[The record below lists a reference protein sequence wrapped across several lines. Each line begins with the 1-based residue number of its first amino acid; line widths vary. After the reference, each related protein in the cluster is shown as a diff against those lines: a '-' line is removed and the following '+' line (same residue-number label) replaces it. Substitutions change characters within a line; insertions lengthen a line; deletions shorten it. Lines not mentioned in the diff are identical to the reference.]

1 MIIPS
6 KIGVVNY
13 DQLGNKTFPILDMF
27 KSLSDGGFSAETK
40 QFVQA
45 MRTAIT
51 DGSIAGDD
59 FDIDA
64 LAKQLGHVDEN
75 VLQVGK
81 DFKSSGGSIE
91 DFNKAVGATIPASKK
106 FGLALQNIA
115 INMGAMFVAMVVI
128 KGAMMI
134 FDKINVTFKEQ
145 QEIVD
150 DLKTKISDLKS
161 EYDQLSVDPSASG
174 EKLDY
179 LKRQIN
185 LQERLLKI
193 EERKLALKDMNQ
205 EMPSTAEGTTSDTVV
220 HTYSGAGVSSL
231 PQSQV
236 DAYQDDLADDLDK
249 LAAIREKIHKAYQDT
264 PDNTKAIENLEKQ
277 ESDQLDDLREWQ
289 STLTQKQLDYSD
301 AQQRLKEYIEN
312 GTLTGSDAEKARK
325 MIDDYQAELNKLN
338 PLVLSVDLELGDASF
353 IDRANA
359 YLDKIKQANSME
371 NLGVSEEKYRDIGYG
386 GTLIKSSDL
395 DAIIDKNKELNASF
409 QEGKI
414 KADAY
419 LSGLSNMFAE
429 GGKIFA
435 AYDQLDFSKVTNE
448 SGEWVSHTT
457 DYLEET
463 VTQLVSQIADCTSD
477 VTNAFARGEM
487 SVKDYYDSLQ
497 ASGEAQLQ
505 ALATT
510 NKLTI
515 GQDGLATATDKSSKE
530 AQNMADSYND
540 LKDQLEE
547 MDITEQLVDVNTKYA
562 DTLAELGNATEDI
575 INSDN
580 VKNYVAEASNAVA
593 SYMQDMR
600 QHCETTGESFQSVVD
615 RMNETLGT
623 SFTEAEWLSAD
634 MADTIANQFGST
646 LDGVILLSDGVAVTT
661 GQVVSSAAD
670 KIGSLLTALG
680 DTIANFDY
688 KLTIKFEG
696 LDIKWSDVV
705 NRTGLHIP
713 KIDSSIDFSGSGKNV
728 QELGTAIKN
737 IGSSMKSEAAKK
749 VFTNIISDFNNW
761 RAKNNSGKTGT
772 TSPTTPANTPKTPTS
787 KTTSSGSKGSG
798 SKGSG
803 SKDKYTADIDK
814 YKELSD
820 AVENVKDKIDELND
834 AYDATDNIDE
844 QISLKNVLI
853 GLYKDEQD
861 ALEKLNK
868 ARDKEISDNV
878 AKLRKQGFKIDYDA
892 NTDTLVIKNREYL
905 NKLSQST
912 IKDTESLIKSTE
924 DLNDK
929 NRESLSTW
937 KELNYKISDV
947 NKAINELKH
956 TQYEN
961 NVADQEHLIEL
972 LSNRKDAEGMDVS
985 IYKEL
990 MNSTFTEWYRLV
1002 KQGYQVNKETI
1013 QDMEKAWKDYYDKRL
1028 ESEKEIL
1035 EKQKES
1041 KDNALSA
1048 VIDLIDDQ
1056 IKGIDDEIDA
1066 MKKLNDERQEAL
1078 TLQQRQAAYDKANSQ
1093 KTNKVLTKD
1102 KGWVYKADED
1112 AIREAEQA
1120 LADARF
1126 DKRVSDLE
1134 KEREKLEEYKNMWE
1148 ELPDLFDKQQ
1158 NRLLAAEQLGANWER
1173 NVLDQRLDVYNR
1185 FKDGYLGVQQD
1196 IKDKTDELE
1205 QHLSATYVN
1214 MMKVF
1219 ELMYKIN
1226 TPKNEDHDSWY
1237 VQKNGK
1243 APSQAKKGDFIY
1255 TNGGTYRITGKDAN
1269 GNFTR
1274 EKVDDVNSHIK
1285 ENLWGTKLP
1294 KEVVDSVSGITESN
1308 QKIVDAADKQ
1318 VQEDKRQILATQGL
1332 NAILGTN
1339 GKITNENIMS
1349 LLENIISTD
1358 DNTKS
1363 NGQVAEELRTLANAI
1378 ANFSLVDEEEEKK
1391 ITLDNFDDK
1400 LLSDS
1405 DRAYIKSLQQAW
1417 NDAMAAGNKELADRL
1432 HEIANDVRSKYIDDY
1447 NSAMDKMTG
1456 KFIDYSDAVY
1466 KESGT
1471 YNIGGK
1477 NADSEATKKYLDN
1490 LKWLKDKATET
1501 NPNTGGAWGSKE
1513 YIDRLDRVENIV
1525 NNGDGLVG
1533 TVYKDN
1539 YGRTYNEI
1547 KERGTGTSSNAPS
1560 AGSKKTD
1567 SLSKSDSAAI
1577 KAAQKAYNEAKAK
1590 GDTVSMN
1597 KAHAEAEAI
1606 RNKNGYSGGDDGS
1619 KVIASSNKDVSKNLK
1634 DNSKNIE
1641 KNSDTHEDNTKATED
1656 NTKQLAKGINVNVS
1670 VSGGSSSGGG
1680 RSSGGSSGSE
1690 SVSGKKYASV
1700 SNSDSKGGYT
1710 YSKGSDGLIHVK
1722 DKSGK
1727 TVGKYAK
1734 GGLNLPADIYNVNEK
1749 GDEIVLDKPDEGNWI
1764 RINTGGSVIPHYAAK
1779 NMWEFG
1785 ANPKMFLS
1793 DTLGYDALNMKS
1805 QMIYMA
1811 GSGETKTIVEN
1822 HFHDM
1827 HIHDVKDANEFVQ
1840 QLSTLPAYAEQH
1852 CTSRTRNIHT
1862 M

>member
-1 MIIPS
+1 MQSWKQPTISKDILAFYDKITSSNIPLTDT
-6 KIGVVNY
+6 N
-13 DQLGNKTFPILDMF
+13 QLLGFAKGLNITNESFLDF
-27 KSLSDGGFSAETK
+27 LSNTENADKSLDAYKK
-40 QFVQA
+40 QVQNA
-45 MRTAIT
+45 
-51 DGSIAGDD
+51 
-59 FDIDA
+59 
-64 LAKQLGHVDEN
+64 
-75 VLQVGK
+75 
-81 DFKSSGGSIE
+81 SGGNAAFAASLKSMAANIGIML
-91 DFNKAVGATIPASKK
+91 AVT
-106 FGLALQNIA
+106 LA
-115 INMGAMFVAMVVI
+115 I
-128 KGAMMI
+128 KGAMWV
-134 FDKINVTFKEQ
+134 FDQLYTSFEEQ

-150 DLKTKISDLKS
+150 ELTDKIKGLQE
-161 EYDQLSVDPSASG
+161 EYDNLKDDPSASST
-174 EKLDY
+174 KLNY
-179 LKRQIN
+179 LKQRIEYEKDLLEIQK
-185 LQERLLKI
+185 ER
-193 EERKLALKDMNQ
+193 LALKDIEENMPEVPSEKTGVSGGTVNPTYTAEDTVETNVQNNLKKLQQARTELEKLGENADGWIAQTWRDQ
-205 EMPSTAEGTTSDTVV
+205 EDSALESLQDNVETLKEQYTEYADAKEKLEEYINDGTLKGVNAEKAKARIAEYQAEIDRLDPIILNADLNLGTAHFTQGYDTFLDDIQSTAYVQDNLSIEGMRGSEMSTLIDDTKQLNEALREGTITSQEWFESLNNLMT
-220 HTYSGAGVSSL
+220 SGKFDDAIQRVDDWSTDKTDELEAMVATMSAQIGNGLNEASSKFLRGDSSVSDYIGELQAG
-231 PQSQV
+231 
-236 DAYQDDLADDLDK
+236 
-249 LAAIREKIHKAYQDT
+249 
-264 PDNTKAIENLEKQ
+264 
-277 ESDQLDDLREWQ
+277 
-289 STLTQKQLDYSD
+289 SD
-301 AQQRLKEYIEN
+301 AQLTMLK
-312 GTLTGSDAEKARK
+312 
-325 MIDDYQAELNKLN
+325 
-338 PLVLSVDLELGDASF
+338 
-353 IDRANA
+353 
-359 YLDKIKQANSME
+359 
-371 NLGVSEEKYRDIGYG
+371 
-386 GTLIKSSDL
+386 
-395 DAIIDKNKELNASF
+395 
-409 QEGKI
+409 
-414 KADAY
+414 
-419 LSGLSNMFAE
+419 
-429 GGKIFA
+429 
-435 AYDQLDFSKVTNE
+435 
-448 SGEWVSHTT
+448 
-457 DYLEET
+457 
-463 VTQLVSQIADCTSD
+463 
-477 VTNAFARGEM
+477 
-487 SVKDYYDSLQ
+487 SL
-497 ASGEAQLQ
+497 
-505 ALATT
+505 

-515 GQDGLATATDKSSKE
+515 GEDGFAETTANASAEVQAAVDDYNNLKDAMDELEDVQGLADVLSSDFDFFKDYKSW
-530 AQNMADSYND
+530 
-540 LKDQLEE
+540 
-547 MDITEQLVDVNTKYA
+547 
-562 DTLAELGNATEDI
+562 TEDMLDSQDFQAH
-575 INSDN
+575 IN
-580 VKNYVAEASNAVA
+580 ELSNGIATFLQEQPEMVQSFA
-593 SYMQDMR
+593 DML
-600 QHCETTGESFQSVVD
+600 QQTTGETIDTSMLLAENASSYISSIVQGNLSSTTGMVD
-615 RMNETLGT
+615 WTMNT
-623 SFTEAEWLSAD
+623 
-634 MADTIANQFGST
+634 
-646 LDGVILLSDGVAVTT
+646 V
-661 GQVVSSAAD
+661 GQVVGNASQA
-670 KIGSLLTALG
+670 IGDVLTALG
-680 DTIANFDY
+680 KTISGFSYSIEAKPYLKGSLKKLFEIGKDGSIKYNGFPSFGVDFTGKAKGGAKDLGSALTKAGEYFRNTGNQQLINQLSNIDTYGN
-688 KLTIKFEG
+688 K
-696 LDIKWSDVV
+696 
-705 NRTGLHIP
+705 
-713 KIDSSIDFSGSGKNV
+713 
-728 QELGTAIKN
+728 TA
-737 IGSSMKSEAAKK
+737 
-749 VFTNIISDFNNW
+749 
-761 RAKNNSGKTGT
+761 GKTGT
-772 TSPTTPANTPKTPTS
+772 TSPTNPTDTSKAPTTKTP
-787 KTTSSGSKGSG
+787 SSGSKGSKGG
-798 SKGSG
+798 SGSG

-878 AKLRKQGFKIDYDA
+878 AKLRKKGFKIDYDA
-892 NTDTLVIKNREYL
+892 QTDTLVIKNREYL

-924 DLNDK
+924 DLNEK

-961 NVADQEHLIEL
+961 NVTDQEHLIEL
-972 LSNRKDAEGMDVS
+972 LSNRKDAEGMDIS

-1078 TLQQRQAAYDKANSQ
+1078 DLQQKQAAADKANSQ

-1120 LADARF
+1120 LADAKF

-1134 KEREKLEEYKNMWE
+1134 KEKEKLEEYKNMWE

-1318 VQEDKRQILATQGL
+1318 VQEDKRQLLATQGL

-1349 LLENIISTD
+1349 LLENIVSTD

-1363 NGQVAEELRTLANAI
+1363 NEQVADELRTLANAI
-1378 ANFSLVDEEEEKK
+1378 ANFSLVDEEEEDKK
-1391 ITLDNFDDK
+1391 ITLDNFDDR

-1417 NDAMAAGNKELADRL
+1417 NDAMAVGNKELADRL

-1447 NSAMDKMTG
+1447 NSAMDKMAG

-1477 NADSEATKKYLDN
+1477 NADAEATKKYLDN
-1490 LKWLKDKATET
+1490 LQWMRDKATET
-1501 NPNTGGAWGSKE
+1501 NPNTGSTWGSKDLL
-1513 YIDRLDRVENIV
+1513 DRLDRIEDVV
-1525 NNGDGLVG
+1525 RNGDGLTS
-1533 TVYKDN
+1533 TVYTDN
-1539 YGRTYNEI
+1539 YGRTYTET
-1547 KERGTGTSSNAPS
+1547 KENGTKISSNAPS

-1567 SLSKSDSAAI
+1567 SLSKSDATAI

-1590 GDTVSMN
+1590 GDTTGMN

-1619 KVIASSNKDVSKNLK
+1619 KVIATSNKDVSKNLK

-1670 VSGGSSSGGG
+1670 VSGGGSSGGKSSGGG
-1680 RSSGGSSGSE
+1680 RSNGSSDG
-1690 SVSGKKYASV
+1690 
-1700 SNSDSKGGYT
+1700 GGYKVDNNPHSPT
-1710 YSKGSDGLIHVK
+1710 FGIAVK
-1722 DKSGK
+1722 KK
-1727 TVGKYAK
+1727 AK

-1793 DTLGYDALNMKS
+1793 DVLGYDALNMKS

>member
-1 MIIPS
+1 MTTIIDEIQSLFSGTAKIPS
-6 KIGVVNY
+6 EGTRLFAEEV
-13 DQLGNKTFPILDMF
+13 
-27 KSLSDGGFSAETK
+27 KSLYASGKLAGIELETLGKNYKDLDKNVLSTAKSIQANRESIDKLDG
-40 QFVQA
+40 
-45 MRTAIT
+45 
-51 DGSIAGDD
+51 
-59 FDIDA
+59 A
-64 LAKQLGHVDEN
+64 LASAGTSAD
-75 VLQVGK
+75 
-81 DFKSSGGSIE
+81 S
-91 DFNKAVGATIPASKK
+91 
-106 FGLALQNIA
+106 FGLALKNIA
-115 INMGAMFVAMVVI
+115 INMGAMLVAMVVI

-150 DLKTKISDLKS
+150 DLKTKIADLKS

-205 EMPSTAEGTTSDTVV
+205 EMPSTAEGMTSDTAGY
-220 HTYSGAGVSSL
+220 TYSGAGVSSL

-289 STLTQKQLDYSD
+289 STLTQKQLDYAD

-325 MIDDYQAELNKLN
+325 MIDDYQAELNKLD

-353 IDRANA
+353 IDRANS

-371 NLGVSEEKYRDIGYG
+371 NLGVSEEKYRDVGYG

-414 KADAY
+414 KADEY
-419 LSGLSNMFAE
+419 FSGLSNMFGE
-429 GGKIFA
+429 GSKIFD

-463 VTQLVSQIADCTSD
+463 VTQLVSQIVDCTSD

-600 QHCETTGESFQSVVD
+600 QHCEATGESFQSVVAT
-615 RMNETLGT
+615 MNETLGT

-634 MADTIANQFGST
+634 MADTIANQFGNT
-646 LDGVILLSDGVAVTT
+646 LDGVILLSNGVAVAT

-670 KIGSLLTALG
+670 KIGNLLTALG

-705 NRTGLHIP
+705 NLTGLHIP

-728 QELGTAIKN
+728 QALGKSIKD
-737 IGSSMKSEAAKK
+737 IGNSMKSEAAKK

-772 TSPTTPANTPKTPTS
+772 TSPTKPTDTSKTPTS
-787 KTTSSGSKGSG
+787 KTPSSGSKGSKGG
-798 SKGSG
+798 SGSG

-878 AKLRKQGFKIDYDA
+878 AKLRKKGFKIDYDA
-892 NTDTLVIKNREYL
+892 QTDTLVIKNREYL

-912 IKDTESLIKSTE
+912 IKDTEALIKSTE
-924 DLNDK
+924 DLNEK
-929 NRESLSTW
+929 NKESLSTW

-1078 TLQQRQAAYDKANSQ
+1078 TLQQRQADLDKANSQ

-1102 KGWVYKADED
+1102 KGWIYKADED

-1120 LADARF
+1120 LSDAKF

-1134 KEREKLEEYKNMWE
+1134 KEKEKLEKYKNMWE

-1318 VQEDKRQILATQGL
+1318 VQEDKRQLLATQGL

-1349 LLENIISTD
+1349 LLENIVSTD

-1363 NGQVAEELRTLANAI
+1363 NEQVADELRTLANAI
-1378 ANFSLVDEEEEKK
+1378 ANFSLVDEEEEDKK
-1391 ITLDNFDDK
+1391 ITLDNFDDS

-1417 NDAMAAGNKELADRL
+1417 NDAMAVGNKELADRL

-1477 NADSEATKKYLDN
+1477 SADAEATKKYLDN
-1490 LKWLKDKATET
+1490 LQWMKDKATET
-1501 NPNTGGAWGSKE
+1501 NPNTGSTWGSKDLL
-1513 YIDRLDRVENIV
+1513 DRLDRIEDVV
-1525 NNGDGLVG
+1525 RNGDGLTS
-1533 TVYKDN
+1533 TVYTDN
-1539 YGRTYNEI
+1539 YGRTYTET
-1547 KERGTGTSSNAPS
+1547 KENGTKISSNAPS

-1567 SLSKSDSAAI
+1567 SLSKSDSNAI

-1590 GDTVSMN
+1590 GDTDSMN

-1670 VSGGSSSGGG
+1670 VSGGGSSSGKSSGGG
-1680 RSSGGSSGSE
+1680 RSNGSSDG
-1690 SVSGKKYASV
+1690 
-1700 SNSDSKGGYT
+1700 GGYKVDNNPHSPT
-1710 YSKGSDGLIHVK
+1710 FGIAVK
-1722 DKSGK
+1722 KK
-1727 TVGKYAK
+1727 AK

-1793 DTLGYDALNMKS
+1793 DVLGYDALNMKS

>member
-1 MIIPS
+1 MQSWKQPTISKDILAFYDKITSSNIPLTDT
-6 KIGVVNY
+6 N
-13 DQLGNKTFPILDMF
+13 QLLGFAKGLNITNESFLDF
-27 KSLSDGGFSAETK
+27 LSNTENADKSLDAYKK
-40 QFVQA
+40 QVQNA
-45 MRTAIT
+45 
-51 DGSIAGDD
+51 
-59 FDIDA
+59 
-64 LAKQLGHVDEN
+64 
-75 VLQVGK
+75 
-81 DFKSSGGSIE
+81 SGGNAAFAASLKSMAANIGIML
-91 DFNKAVGATIPASKK
+91 AVT
-106 FGLALQNIA
+106 LA
-115 INMGAMFVAMVVI
+115 I
-128 KGAMMI
+128 KGAMWV
-134 FDKINVTFKEQ
+134 FDQLYTSFEEQ

-150 DLKTKISDLKS
+150 ELTDKIKGLQE
-161 EYDQLSVDPSASG
+161 EYDNLKDDPSASST
-174 EKLDY
+174 KLNY
-179 LKRQIN
+179 LKQRIEYEKDLLEIQK
-185 LQERLLKI
+185 ER
-193 EERKLALKDMNQ
+193 LALKDIEENMPEVPSEKTGVSGGTVNPTYTAEDTVETNVQNNLKKLQQARTELEKLGENADGWIAQTWRDQ
-205 EMPSTAEGTTSDTVV
+205 EDSALESLQDNVETLKEQYTEYADAKEKLEEYINDGTLKGVNAEKAKARIAEYQAEIDRLDPIILNADLNLGTAHFTQGYDTFLDDIQSTAYVQDNLSIEGMRGSEMSTLIDDTKQLNEALREGTITSQEWFESLNNLMT
-220 HTYSGAGVSSL
+220 SGKFDDAIQRVDDWSTDKTDELEAMVATMSAQIGNGLNEASSKFLRGDSSVSDYIGELQAG
-231 PQSQV
+231 
-236 DAYQDDLADDLDK
+236 
-249 LAAIREKIHKAYQDT
+249 
-264 PDNTKAIENLEKQ
+264 
-277 ESDQLDDLREWQ
+277 
-289 STLTQKQLDYSD
+289 SD
-301 AQQRLKEYIEN
+301 AQLTMLK
-312 GTLTGSDAEKARK
+312 
-325 MIDDYQAELNKLN
+325 
-338 PLVLSVDLELGDASF
+338 
-353 IDRANA
+353 
-359 YLDKIKQANSME
+359 
-371 NLGVSEEKYRDIGYG
+371 
-386 GTLIKSSDL
+386 
-395 DAIIDKNKELNASF
+395 
-409 QEGKI
+409 
-414 KADAY
+414 
-419 LSGLSNMFAE
+419 
-429 GGKIFA
+429 
-435 AYDQLDFSKVTNE
+435 
-448 SGEWVSHTT
+448 
-457 DYLEET
+457 
-463 VTQLVSQIADCTSD
+463 
-477 VTNAFARGEM
+477 
-487 SVKDYYDSLQ
+487 SL
-497 ASGEAQLQ
+497 
-505 ALATT
+505 

-515 GQDGLATATDKSSKE
+515 GEDGFAETTANASAEVQAAVDDYNNLKDAMDELEDVQGLADVLSSDFDFFKDYKSW
-530 AQNMADSYND
+530 
-540 LKDQLEE
+540 
-547 MDITEQLVDVNTKYA
+547 
-562 DTLAELGNATEDI
+562 TEDMLDSQDFQAH
-575 INSDN
+575 IN
-580 VKNYVAEASNAVA
+580 ELSNGIATFLQEQPEMVQSFA
-593 SYMQDMR
+593 DML
-600 QHCETTGESFQSVVD
+600 QQTTGETIDTSMLLAENASSYISSIVQGNLSSTTGMVD
-615 RMNETLGT
+615 WTMNT
-623 SFTEAEWLSAD
+623 
-634 MADTIANQFGST
+634 
-646 LDGVILLSDGVAVTT
+646 V
-661 GQVVSSAAD
+661 GQVVGNASQA
-670 KIGSLLTALG
+670 IGDVLTALG
-680 DTIANFDY
+680 KTISGFSYSIEAKPY
-688 KLTIKFEG
+688 LKGSLKKLFEIGKDGSIKYNGFPSFG
-696 LDIKWSDVV
+696 VDF
-705 NRTGLHIP
+705 TGKAKGGAKDL
-713 KIDSSIDFSGSGKNV
+713 GSALTKAGEYFRNTGN
-728 QELGTAIKN
+728 QQLINQLSN
-737 IGSSMKSEAAKK
+737 IG
-749 VFTNIISDFNNW
+749 TYGN
-761 RAKNNSGKTGT
+761 KTAGSGT
-772 TSPTTPANTPKTPTS
+772 TSPTNPPNTSKTPTS
-787 KTTSSGSKGSG
+787 KTPSSGSKGSKGG
-798 SKGSG
+798 SGSG

-878 AKLRKQGFKIDYDA
+878 AKLRKKGFKIDYDA
-892 NTDTLVIKNREYL
+892 QTDTLVIKNREYL

-912 IKDTESLIKSTE
+912 IKDTESLIKATE
-924 DLNDK
+924 ELNEK
-929 NRESLSTW
+929 NKESLSTW

-1078 TLQQRQAAYDKANSQ
+1078 DLQQKQAAADKANSQ

-1120 LADARF
+1120 LADAKF

-1134 KEREKLEEYKNMWE
+1134 KEKEKLEEYKNMWE

-1318 VQEDKRQILATQGL
+1318 VQEDKRQLLATQGL

-1339 GKITNENIMS
+1339 GKITNENITS

-1363 NGQVAEELRTLANAI
+1363 NEQVADELRTLANAI
-1378 ANFSLVDEEEEKK
+1378 ANFSLVDEEEDKK
-1391 ITLDNFDDK
+1391 ITLDNFDDR

-1477 NADSEATKKYLDN
+1477 NADAEATKKYLDN
-1490 LKWLKDKATET
+1490 LKWLKDKSTET
-1501 NPNTGGAWGSKE
+1501 NPNTGGTWGSKE
-1513 YIDRLDRVENIV
+1513 YIDRLDTVENIV
-1525 NNGDGLVG
+1525 KNGDGLVG

-1547 KERGTGTSSNAPS
+1547 KVNGTGTSSNAPS

-1567 SLSKSDSAAI
+1567 SLSKSDAAAI

-1590 GDTVSMN
+1590 GDTDSMN

-1619 KVIASSNKDVSKNLK
+1619 KVIATSNKDVSKNLK

-1670 VSGGSSSGGG
+1670 VSGGGSSGGKSSGGG
-1680 RSSGGSSGSE
+1680 RSNGSSDG
-1690 SVSGKKYASV
+1690 
-1700 SNSDSKGGYT
+1700 GGYKVDNNPHSPT
-1710 YSKGSDGLIHVK
+1710 FGIAVK
-1722 DKSGK
+1722 KK
-1727 TVGKYAK
+1727 AK

-1793 DTLGYDALNMKS
+1793 DVLGYDALNMKS

>member
-1 MIIPS
+1 MTSFNFEIFQVFLFHSIS
-6 KIGVVNY
+6 FNISVVNS
-13 DQLGNKTFPILDMF
+13 DKNGNITFPLFDML
-27 KSLSDGGFSAETK
+27 KSLGQPSVTGQGTEKFIQSI
-40 QFVQA
+40 
-45 MRTAIT
+45 RTASEKGLMGKLNI
-51 DGSIAGDD
+51 GLLAEKLGEV
-59 FDIDA
+59 DA
-64 LAKQLGHVDEN
+64 RAVEAAKHMQ
-75 VLQVGK
+75 QT
-81 DFKSSGGSIE
+81 SGSIE
-91 DFNKAVGATIPASKK
+91 DFNRTVGTAIPASEK
-106 FGLALQNIA
+106 FGEALKGA
-115 INMGAMFVAMVVI
+115 FINMGAMLVAMVVI

-150 DLKTKISDLKS
+150 DLKTKIADLKS

-205 EMPSTAEGTTSDTVV
+205 EMPSTAEGMTSDTAGY
-220 HTYSGAGVSSL
+220 TYSGAGVSSL

-289 STLTQKQLDYSD
+289 STLTQKQLDYAD

-325 MIDDYQAELNKLN
+325 MIDDYQAELNKLD

-353 IDRANA
+353 IDRANS

-371 NLGVSEEKYRDIGYG
+371 NLGVSEEKYRDVGYG

-414 KADAY
+414 KADEY
-419 LSGLSNMFAE
+419 FSGLSNMFGE
-429 GGKIFA
+429 GSKIFD

-463 VTQLVSQIADCTSD
+463 VTQLVSQIVDCTSD

-600 QHCETTGESFQSVVD
+600 QHCEATGESFQSVVAT
-615 RMNETLGT
+615 MNETLGT

-634 MADTIANQFGST
+634 MADTLANQFGNT
-646 LDGVILLSDGVAVTT
+646 LDGVILLSNGVAVTT

-670 KIGSLLTALG
+670 KIGNLLTALG

-728 QELGTAIKN
+728 QALGKSIKD
-737 IGSSMKSEAAKK
+737 IGNSMKSEAAKK

-772 TSPTTPANTPKTPTS
+772 TSPTKPTDTSKTPTS
-787 KTTSSGSKGSG
+787 KTPSSGSKGSKGG
-798 SKGSG
+798 SGSG

-878 AKLRKQGFKIDYDA
+878 AKLRKKGFKIDYDA
-892 NTDTLVIKNREYL
+892 QTDTLVIKNREYL
-905 NKLSQST
+905 NKLSQGT

-924 DLNDK
+924 DLNEK

-961 NVADQEHLIEL
+961 NVTDQEHLIEL

-1078 TLQQRQAAYDKANSQ
+1078 DLQQKQAAADKANSQ

-1120 LADARF
+1120 LADAKF

-1134 KEREKLEEYKNMWE
+1134 KEKEKLEEYKNMWE

-1205 QHLSATYVN
+1205 QHLSETYVN

-1318 VQEDKRQILATQGL
+1318 VQEDKRQLLATQGL

-1349 LLENIISTD
+1349 LLENIVSTD

-1363 NGQVAEELRTLANAI
+1363 NEQVAEELRTLANAI

-1391 ITLDNFDDK
+1391 ITLDNFDDR

-1417 NDAMAAGNKELADRL
+1417 NDAMAVGNKELADRL

-1477 NADSEATKKYLDN
+1477 NADAEATKKYLEN
-1490 LKWLKDKATET
+1490 LTWLKDKATET
-1501 NPNTGGAWGSKE
+1501 NPNTGGTWGSKE
-1513 YIDRLDRVENIV
+1513 YIDRLDRVEDIV
-1525 NNGDGLVG
+1525 KNGDGLVG

-1547 KERGTGTSSNAPS
+1547 KVNGTGTSSNAPS

-1567 SLSKSDSAAI
+1567 SLSKSDAAAI

-1590 GDTVSMN
+1590 GDTDSMN

-1619 KVIASSNKDVSKNLK
+1619 KVIATSNKDVSKNLK

-1670 VSGGSSSGGG
+1670 VSGGGSSGGKSSGGG
-1680 RSSGGSSGSE
+1680 RSNGSSDG
-1690 SVSGKKYASV
+1690 
-1700 SNSDSKGGYT
+1700 GGYKVDNNPHSPT
-1710 YSKGSDGLIHVK
+1710 FGIAVK
-1722 DKSGK
+1722 KK
-1727 TVGKYAK
+1727 AK

-1793 DTLGYDALNMKS
+1793 DVLGYDALNMKS

>member
-1 MIIPS
+1 MQSWKQPTISKDILAFYDKITSSNIPLTDT
-6 KIGVVNY
+6 N
-13 DQLGNKTFPILDMF
+13 QLLGFAKGLNITNESFLDF
-27 KSLSDGGFSAETK
+27 LSNTENADKSLDAYKK
-40 QFVQA
+40 QVQNA
-45 MRTAIT
+45 
-51 DGSIAGDD
+51 
-59 FDIDA
+59 
-64 LAKQLGHVDEN
+64 
-75 VLQVGK
+75 
-81 DFKSSGGSIE
+81 SGGNAAFAASLKSMAANIGIML
-91 DFNKAVGATIPASKK
+91 AVT
-106 FGLALQNIA
+106 LA
-115 INMGAMFVAMVVI
+115 I

-134 FDKINVTFKEQ
+134 FDEINVTFKEQ

-150 DLKTKISDLKS
+150 DLKTKIADLKS
-161 EYDQLSVDPSASG
+161 EYDQLSADPSASG

-179 LKRQIN
+179 LKRQID

-193 EERKLALKDMNQ
+193 EERQLALKDMNQ

-236 DAYQDDLADDLDK
+236 DSYQDDLSDDLDK
-249 LAAIREKIHKAYQDT
+249 LAAIREKIRKAYQDT

-325 MIDDYQAELNKLN
+325 MIDDYQVELNKLD
-338 PLVLSVDLELGDASF
+338 PLVLSVDLELGDANF
-353 IDRANA
+353 IDRANS

-414 KADAY
+414 KANEY
-419 LSGLSNMFAE
+419 FSGLSNMFGE
-429 GGKIFA
+429 GSKIFD
-435 AYDQLDFSKVTNE
+435 AYKQLDFSKVTNE

-634 MADTIANQFGST
+634 MADTIANQFGNT
-646 LDGVILLSDGVAVTT
+646 LDGVILLSNGVAVTT

-670 KIGSLLTALG
+670 KIGTLLTALG

-728 QELGTAIKN
+728 KALGKSISD
-737 IGSSMKSEAAKK
+737 IGRSMKTDAAKEI
-749 VFTNIISDFNNW
+749 FTNIIGNFNNW
-761 RAKNNSGKTGT
+761 RAKNNSGKTGA
-772 TSPTTPANTPKTPTS
+772 TSPTTPADTPKTPNS
-787 KTTSSGSKGSG
+787 KTPSSGSKGSKG
-798 SKGSG
+798 GSG

-861 ALEKLNK
+861 ALTKLNN

-878 AKLRKQGFKIDYDA
+878 ARLRQKGFKIDYDA
-892 NTDTLVIKNREYL
+892 KSDTLVIKNREYL
-905 NKLSQST
+905 NKLSQGT
-912 IKDTESLIKSTE
+912 IKDTEALIKSTE

-929 NRESLSTW
+929 NKESLSTW

-961 NVADQEHLIEL
+961 NVKDQEHLIEL
-972 LSNRKDAEGMDVS
+972 LANRKDAEGMDVS

-1048 VIDLIDDQ
+1048 VIDLIDNQ

-1066 MKKLNDERQEAL
+1066 MKKLNEERQEAL
-1078 TLQQRQAAYDKANSQ
+1078 DLQQKQAAADKANSQ

-1120 LADARF
+1120 LANAKF

-1134 KEREKLEEYKNMWE
+1134 KEKEKLEEYKNMWE

-1274 EKVDDVNSHIK
+1274 EKIDDVNSHIK

-1294 KEVVDSVSGITESN
+1294 KDIVDSVSGITESN

-1349 LLENIISTD
+1349 LLENIVSTD

-1363 NGQVAEELRTLANAI
+1363 NEQVAEELRTLANAI

-1477 NADSEATKKYLDN
+1477 NADAEATKKYLDN
-1490 LKWLKDKATET
+1490 LKWLKDKSTET
-1501 NPNTGGAWGSKE
+1501 NPNTGGTWGSKE
-1513 YIDRLDRVENIV
+1513 YIDRLDRVEGIV
-1525 NNGDGLVG
+1525 KNGDGLVG

-1547 KERGTGTSSNAPS
+1547 KVNGTGTSSNAPS

-1567 SLSKSDSAAI
+1567 SLSKSDAAAI

-1590 GDTVSMN
+1590 GDTDSMN

-1670 VSGGSSSGGG
+1670 VSGGSSS
-1680 RSSGGSSGSE
+1680 SGGSGSKSGGG
-1690 SVSGKKYASV
+1690 SGGGSSSSDNRVTWSNKK
-1700 SNSDSKGGYT
+1700 NSD
-1710 YSKGSDGLIHVK
+1710 GSVTHTAK
-1722 DKSGK
+1722 DKNGNVKASYTTPK
-1727 TVGKYAK
+1727 KKAK

-1793 DTLGYDALNMKS
+1793 DTLDSLNMKS

>member
-1 MIIPS
+1 MFQATVSIIS
-6 KIGVVNY
+6 LINCVVNY
-13 DQLGNKTFPILDMF
+13 DSDLGTWT
-27 KSLSDGGFSAETK
+27 S
-40 QFVQA
+40 
-45 MRTAIT
+45 
-51 DGSIAGDD
+51 
-59 FDIDA
+59 
-64 LAKQLGHVDEN
+64 
-75 VLQVGK
+75 
-81 DFKSSGGSIE
+81 
-91 DFNKAVGATIPASKK
+91 
-106 FGLALQNIA
+106 
-115 INMGAMFVAMVVI
+115 
-128 KGAMMI
+128 I
-134 FDKINVTFKEQ
+134 FDKINSSSLVSKEIKKAFSDMSTMGIVDGIEDWDLFAQKLGVADKNFVDFLNNAKYGEKTLDNYKLYLKDIGKEATGMGAAFAASLKSMAANIGIMLAITLAIKGAMWIFDQLYTSFEEQ

-150 DLKTKISDLKS
+150 DLTDKIKGLQE
-161 EYDQLSVDPSASG
+161 EYDNLKDDPSASG

-193 EERKLALKDMNQ
+193 EERKLALKDMN
-205 EMPSTAEGTTSDTVV
+205 EKMPDISNGVTSDNVA

-231 PQSQV
+231 PESETDNARV
-236 DAYQDDLADDLDK
+236 TNALDK

-325 MIDDYQAELNKLN
+325 MIDDYQVELNKLD

-353 IDRANA
+353 IDRANS

-414 KADAY
+414 KANEY
-419 LSGLSNMFAE
+419 FSGLSNMFGE
-429 GGKIFA
+429 GSKIFD
-435 AYDQLDFSKVTNE
+435 AYKQLDFSKVTNE

-515 GQDGLATATDKSSKE
+515 GQDGLAIATDKSSKE

-562 DTLAELGNATEDI
+562 DTLAELGNATENI

-593 SYMQDMR
+593 SYMQDMH
-600 QHCETTGESFQSVVD
+600 QHCEATGESFQSVVAT
-615 RMNETLGT
+615 MNETLGT

-634 MADTIANQFGST
+634 MADTIANQFGNT
-646 LDGVILLSDGVAVTT
+646 LDGVILLSNGVAVTT

-670 KIGSLLTALG
+670 KIGNLLTALG

-705 NRTGLHIP
+705 NLTGLHIP

-728 QELGTAIKN
+728 QALGKSIKD
-737 IGSSMKSEAAKK
+737 IGNSMKSEAAKK

-772 TSPTTPANTPKTPTS
+772 TSPTKPTDTSKTPTS
-787 KTTSSGSKGSG
+787 KTPSSGSKGSKGG
-798 SKGSG
+798 SGSG

-878 AKLRKQGFKIDYDA
+878 AKLRKKGFKIDYDA
-892 NTDTLVIKNREYL
+892 QTDTLVIKNREYL
-905 NKLSQST
+905 NKLSQGT
-912 IKDTESLIKSTE
+912 IKDTESLIKATE
-924 DLNDK
+924 DLNEK
-929 NRESLSTW
+929 NKESLSTW

-961 NVADQEHLIEL
+961 NVKDQEHLIEL
-972 LSNRKDAEGMDVS
+972 LANRKDAEGMDVS

-1048 VIDLIDDQ
+1048 VIDLIDNQ

-1066 MKKLNDERQEAL
+1066 MKKLNEERQEAL
-1078 TLQQRQAAYDKANSQ
+1078 DLQQKQAAADKANSQ

-1120 LADARF
+1120 LANAKF

-1134 KEREKLEEYKNMWE
+1134 KEKEKLEEYKNMWE

-1318 VQEDKRQILATQGL
+1318 VQEDKRQLLATQGL

-1349 LLENIISTD
+1349 LLENIVSTD

-1363 NGQVAEELRTLANAI
+1363 NEQVAEELRTLANAI
-1378 ANFSLVDEEEEKK
+1378 ANFSLVDEEEDKK
-1391 ITLDNFDDK
+1391 ITLDNFDDR

-1466 KESGT
+1466 RESGT

-1477 NADSEATKKYLDN
+1477 NADAEATKKYLDN
-1490 LKWLKDKATET
+1490 LKWLKDKSTET
-1501 NPNTGGAWGSKE
+1501 NPNTGGTWGSKE

-1525 NNGDGLVG
+1525 KNGDGLVG

-1547 KERGTGTSSNAPS
+1547 KVNGTGTSSNAPS

-1567 SLSKSDSAAI
+1567 SLSKSDAVAI

-1590 GDTVSMN
+1590 GDTDSMN

-1670 VSGGSSSGGG
+1670 VSGGGSSSGKSSGGG
-1680 RSSGGSSGSE
+1680 RSNGSSDG
-1690 SVSGKKYASV
+1690 
-1700 SNSDSKGGYT
+1700 GGYKVDNNPHSPT
-1710 YSKGSDGLIHVK
+1710 FGIAVK
-1722 DKSGK
+1722 KK
-1727 TVGKYAK
+1727 AK

-1793 DTLGYDALNMKS
+1793 DVLGYDALNMKS

-1827 HIHDVKDANEFVQ
+1827 HIHDVKDANEFIQ